1 MKVLAIIQARMGS
14 TRLPGKVLMPLCGE
28 SVLTHVIKRVGR
40 CRLIDGIIVATTDKI
55 EDDII
60 EKHVRGL
67 NVNLYRGSEKNVLD
81 RYYNAAKKFKAD
93 IIVRITSDDPLI
105 DYEIIDKIIENIIN
119 EKTDYSCNNIPKTY
133 PLGLDCECFRFEA
146 LEYAWKNAREP
157 EELEHVTPYIRKHD
171 ELFKKSTLVYKKDL
185 SKLRWT
191 LDTIEDYKYISNI
204 YENLYEENNFFLMD
218 DILNFI
224 NIE

>member
-1 MKVLAIIQARMGS
+1 MKVSAIIQARMGS
-14 TRLPGKVLMPLCGE
+14 TRLPGKVLMTLCGDY
-28 SVLTHVIKRVGR
+28 VLTHVIRRVER
-40 CRLIDGIIVATTDKI
+40 CRLIDEVIVATTDKI

-60 EKHVRGL
+60 EKHARSL
-67 NVNLYRGSEKNVLD
+67 NINTYRGSEENVLD
-81 RYYNAAKKFKAD
+81 RYYNAAKNSKAN

-105 DYEIIDKIIENIIN
+105 DYEVIDKVIENIMN

-133 PLGLDCECFRFEA
+133 PLGLDCECFTFEA

-171 ELFKKSTLVYKKDL
+171 ELFRKSTLVYKKDL

-191 LDTIEDYKYISNI
+191 LDTIEDYKNISNI
-204 YENLYEENNFFLMD
+204 YDNLYKKNKFFLMD

-224 NIE
+224 NNK